1 MDPGRQ
7 RPQAALP
14 SSLNSVF
21 CWKVFESLLDLQ
33 VVGIRLIGTDIYL
46 RGVNI
51 YLRED
56 DINILSMYKKYMEYC
71 MGAGEAGGDLVIRL
85 YFMTLITS

>member
-1 MDPGRQ
+1 MNPGRQ

-33 VVGIRLIGTDIYL
+33 VVAIRLIETHIYL
-46 RGVNI
+46 IGVNI
-51 YLRED
+51 YLRGD
-56 DINILSMYKKYMEYC
+56 YINILSMYKKYMEYC
-71 MGAGEAGGDLVIRL
+71 MGAGEAGGDFIIRL
-85 YFMTLITS
+85 YFVTLIMS

>member
-33 VVGIRLIGTDIYL
+33 VVAIRLIGTDIYL
-46 RGVNI
+46 IGTDI
-51 YLRED
+51 YLRGD
-56 DINILSMYKKYMEYC
+56 DINILLMYKKYMEYC
-71 MGAGEAGGDLVIRL
+71 MGAGEAGGDFIIRL
-85 YFMTLITS
+85 YFVTLIMS

>member
-1 MDPGRQ
+1 MNPARQ

-21 CWKVFESLLDLQ
+21 CWKVSKSLLDLQ
-33 VVGIRLIGTDIYL
+33 LVAIRFIGTYIYFI
-46 RGVNI
+46 GVHI

-56 DINILSMYKKYMEYC
+56 DINILSLYKKYMEYC

-85 YFMTLITS
+85 YFMTLIMS